1 QGSAQNLDS
10 LHQKM
15 VGNWE
20 LRSYLST
27 NNGTGNES
35 PDQIKRTRVIAK
47 SNYTLSLY
55 DVKTGKFIGK
65 MIGSYSLSDTQFGD
79 LNYQEKAASVTPGF
93 ESFLNKVVRKS
104 VFIDEADRMVFLWTD
119 NYIKYTEIWSRII
132 EKNSFEKLP

>member
-1 QGSAQNLDS
+1 MKNLISALSLLFILQQGSAQNLDS

-47 SNYTLSLY
+47 S
-55 DVKTGKFIGK
+55 
-65 MIGSYSLSDTQFGD
+65 
-79 LNYQEKAASVTPGF
+79 
-93 ESFLNKVVRKS
+93 
-104 VFIDEADRMVFLWTD
+104 
-119 NYIKYTEIWSRII
+119 
-132 EKNSFEKLP
+132 